1 MPLLA
6 MTTEPTF
13 LFTLE
18 IDDAAIG
25 RFLRYW
31 GFALIFHGISMLL
44 KTTEII
50 DYWDSI
56 LVW

>member
-1 MPLLA
+1 
-6 MTTEPTF
+6 MTTRLTF

-50 DYWDSI
+50 DYWDLN